1 MEEFPKYYGGLETE
15 SLWQKRWEE
24 EGIYRFDPDSS
35 KPVYSI
41 DTPPPTV
48 SGQIHIGHVFSYT
61 QAEIMIRY
69 FRMKGFN
76 IFYPFGFDDNGL
88 PTERFVEKQLG
99 VSAASLPREEFIS
112 QCLEISKNI
121 EAQFKELWQSLGFS
135 VDWDQLYSTIEPSSR
150 RISQRSFL
158 DLYKKGLV
166 QKKAMPAL
174 YCPFCRTTVA
184 QAESED
190 KEIPS
195 QFVDLLFH
203 LDDGRE
209 LSSATT
215 RPEPLPAL
223 VAGFA
228 HPDDPR

>member
-69 FRMKGFN
+69 FRMNGFN

-99 VSAASLPREEFIS
+99 VSAASSPGRSSSPSVWKFPRTLRPNSRSSGRASASPWIGIS
-112 QCLEISKNI
+112 
-121 EAQFKELWQSLGFS
+121 
-135 VDWDQLYSTIEPSSR
+135 STPPS
-150 RISQRSFL
+150 
-158 DLYKKGLV
+158 
-166 QKKAMPAL
+166 
-174 YCPFCRTTVA
+174 RTTGCR
-184 QAESED
+184 
-190 KEIPS
+190 P
-195 QFVDLLFH
+195 
-203 LDDGRE
+203 
-209 LSSATT
+209 TPT
-215 RPEPLPAL
+215 RANTRLPK
-223 VAGFA
+223 
-228 HPDDPR
+228 